1 MTARLFALVL
11 AALVASLPLA
21 VGDHSAAADPS
32 CPPSEMSL
40 AGSAPFTTTAAVFD
54 SSGAIDSHGDFH
66 VAYDLPA
73 GTAFMHEFHGY
84 GAHPT
89 TYVRAS
95 DAFDVVGVP
104 PGTRVDLTV
113 ECTVTGAVYTPGCA
127 GAGCWGILE
136 DRLSSASY
144 ADERRHV
151 IGLFGG
157 RREFTDVLQIP
168 LSIVAG
174 SPERI
179 HVTLIGYN
187 GPGGNHGVEGTSQP
201 RFLPADPAVTV
212 VSCQGYASAP
222 VPVRPTSWGRLKVS
236 YR

>member
-1 MTARLFALVL
+1 MTARPSALAL

-21 VGDHSAAADPS
+21 LGGRSAAADPS
-32 CPPSEMSL
+32 CPPSEMSFG
-40 AGSAPFTTTAAVFD
+40 GSTPFTTTVGVFD
-54 SSGAIDSHGDFH
+54 TSGTIGYGDFH

-73 GTAFMHEFHGY
+73 GTAFMHQFY
-84 GAHPT
+84 LRDI

-95 DAFDVVGVP
+95 DAFDLMGVP

-113 ECTVTGAVYTPGCA
+113 ECTVTGAVYTPKCA
-127 GAGCWGILE
+127 ASGCWGIFG
-136 DRLSSASY
+136 DRLSSGPY
-144 ADERRHV
+144 ADERKHS
-151 IGLFGG
+151 INLFDG

-179 HVTLIGYN
+179 DVTLYGYN
-187 GPGGNHGVEGTSQP
+187 LGGGNHGVEGTSQL
-201 RFLPADPAVTV
+201 RFITADPAVTV
-212 VSCQGYASAP
+212 VSCQGYAMAP
-222 VPVRPTSWGRLKVS
+222 VPVRPTTWGRLKAI